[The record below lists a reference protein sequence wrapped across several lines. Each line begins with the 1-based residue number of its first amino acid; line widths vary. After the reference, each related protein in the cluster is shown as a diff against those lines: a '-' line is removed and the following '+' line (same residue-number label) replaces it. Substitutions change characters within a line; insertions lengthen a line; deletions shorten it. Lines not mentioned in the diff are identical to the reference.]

1 MIRRP
6 PRSTRPDTLFPYP
19 TLFRSVPQLYVG
31 HGDTP
36 MRLAGF
42 RRVTLGPGETRRV
55 VFVAEPRVVADYDIA
70 LPGWRIA
77 GGAYRVAVGHDAAA
91 RAERKSVVEGKSG
104 SVSGDS
110 GGGRYLKTKKKHH
123 KHIKT

>member
-77 GGAYRVAVGHDAAA
+77 GGAYRVAVGHDAAD
-91 RAERKSVVEGKSG
+91 RALSATAMLTPRTM
-104 SVSGDS
+104 
-110 GGGRYLKTKKKHH
+110 RP
-123 KHIKT
+123 

>member
-1 MIRRP
+1 MCFCFFFSSRRGHTSCALVTGVQTCALP
-6 PRSTRPDTLFPYP
+6 I
-19 TLFRSVPQLYVG
+19 YVG

-77 GGAYRVAVGHDAAA
+77 GGAYRVAVGHDAAD
-91 RAERKSVVEGKSG
+91 RALSATAMLTPRTM
-104 SVSGDS
+104 
-110 GGGRYLKTKKKHH
+110 RP
-123 KHIKT
+123 